1 MEKSNGKKSEPH
13 LKRVLGLWDLIIYG
27 MILMQLVAPVP
38 IYGLI
43 QLRSSGNALCTILFA
58 MVAMIFTALSYGR
71 MTYKY
76 PMAGSAYTYVARSIN
91 PHIGFLVGW
100 TMVLDYLIIPLIS
113 IIIPGL
119 VLQQL
124 LPGVPFPFLTLIV
137 ILVMTILNLGGIK
150 ATNRAN
156 ALLLIITG
164 AAVIIF
170 IVMTIRFVYFKSGWN
185 GIFSIAPFYDPQS
198 FSIRNIITGTSLA
211 ALTYI
216 GFDEVTTLAE
226 DTINPKRNVVLATI
240 LICLI
245 TGLLSSLELYLFHL
259 VWPDWK
265 SFKNLDTAY
274 LDIMKLVGGS
284 LLFGIFSVV
293 MSISQFGSGLSG
305 QVGAARLLYGM
316 GRDNVLPRKIFGFL
330 SKQNQN
336 PRYNILII
344 GSVAF
349 IGSIFLPLERA
360 CDLLNFGAFM
370 GYMGVNLAVIW
381 CYFIYPTDGHKRV
394 IFKDLILPV
403 VGFLFC
409 FVIWMGLPGI
419 SKIAGTGWL
428 IIGVIYSAYKTKGF
442 KNRTVLFD
450 FDSAKIN

>member
-1 MEKSNGKKSEPH
+1 M
-13 LKRVLGLWDLIIYG
+13 
-27 MILMQLVAPVP
+27 M
-38 IYGLI
+38 
-43 QLRSSGNALCTILFA
+43 
-58 MVAMIFTALSYGR
+58 FTAISYGR
-71 MTYKY
+71 MTFKY

-100 TMVLDYLIIPLIS
+100 AMILDYLIIPLIS

-137 ILVMTILNLGGIK
+137 IVAMTFLNLGGIK

-156 ALLLIITG
+156 TLLLIVTG
-164 AAVIIF
+164 AAIIVF
-170 IVMTIRFVYFKSGWN
+170 VVMAVRFVYFKSGWH
-185 GIFSIAPFYDPQS
+185 GIFTIAPLYDS
-198 FSIRNIITGTSLA
+198 RTFSISNIITGTSLA

-245 TGLLSSLELYLFHL
+245 TGLLSSIELYLFHL
-259 VWPDWK
+259 AWPDWTT
-265 SFKNLDTAY
+265 FKNLDTAY
-274 LDIMKLVGGS
+274 LDIMKLVGGG
-284 LLFGIFSVV
+284 LLFGIFSVI

-316 GRDNVLPRKIFGFL
+316 GRDNVLPRNIFGFL
-330 SKQNQN
+330 SKRSQN
-336 PRYNILII
+336 PIYNILIVGSI
-344 GSVAF
+344 AFTGSV
-349 IGSIFLPLERA
+349 FLPLERA
-360 CDLLNFGAFM
+360 CDLLNFGAFL

-381 CYFIYPTDGHKRV
+381 CYFIKPSDDHKRRV
-394 IFKDLILPV
+394 FKDLILPV
-403 VGFLFC
+403 IGFLFC
-409 FVIWMGLPGI
+409 FVIWLGLPLI

-428 IIGVIYSAYKTKGF
+428 ITGIIYSAYKTNGF
-442 KNRTVLFD
+442 RNRPVLFE
-450 FDSAKIN
+450 FDNKPLS